1 MRIKLLVLA
10 FSALLADGTLAQDL
24 PRPASV
30 PGGVAI
36 VTLAPATEPPPRAE
50 FNNERLMIVRHD
62 GFWKAVIGLPLSTEP
77 GEHRVTRTGGSNEVR
92 EHVFTVLAKKYETQ
106 YIKLKQKRMVEPPPE
121 DLRRIARDIEKIQ
134 RAFSTWTE
142 IETPALGLDLPAQ
155 GRLTG
160 RFGLRRFFNNKPR
173 QPHSGLDIA
182 APLGTPVTAPA
193 PGTIVEI
200 GDYFFN
206 GKTVFIDHGQGLISM
221 YNHLSRIDVQTG
233 QAIGRGEKIGEIG
246 ATGRVTGPHLH
257 WSVSLNNSRVD
268 PLLFLNEG
276 ILPPTRQSVESRA
289 GSTR

>member
-1 MRIKLLVLA
+1 MKIKAWVFA
-10 FSALLADGTLAQDL
+10 FSALLGGGALAQDL
-24 PRPASV
+24 PRPAPV

-36 VTLAPATEPPPRAE
+36 LALAPATEPLPRAE
-50 FNNERLMIVRHD
+50 FNGERLMVVRHN
-62 GFWKAVIGLPLSTEP
+62 GLWKAVIGLPLSIEP
-77 GEHRVTRTGGSNEVR
+77 GEHRVTSAGGTDQAR
-92 EHVFTVLAKKYETQ
+92 EYSCTVLAKTYETQ

-121 DLRRIARDIEKIQ
+121 DLRRIVRDIENIQ

-142 IETPALGLDLPAQ
+142 NEAPPLSLDLPAQ
-155 GRLTG
+155 GRLTS

-193 PGTIVEI
+193 AGTIVET

-206 GKTVFIDHGQGLISM
+206 GKTIFIDHGQGLISM

-233 QAIGRGEKIGEIG
+233 QAVGRGEKIGEIG

-257 WSVSLNNSRVD
+257 WSVSLNNNRID
-268 PLLFLNEG
+268 PLLFLNESM
-276 ILPPTRQSVESRA
+276 LTPPRQSAESHA